1 MTARIFGDFIE
12 ELPDSKEYLII
23 GFSPSSFPLRKRW
36 RNNGLSADFM
46 ADYVSTF
53 FPSKNGDVALSN
65 HVSEIKSAV
74 NYIANE
80 LLENAMKYSEN
91 SSGIG
96 ISIQLQLYPEK
107 LVFLSTNSI
116 ASAEA
121 EYFQTIIQDLLSHD
135 PTDLYLKQIEANTL
149 DESRSGLGL
158 LTMMNDYLT
167 PIGWK
172 FETHKDNPDVTNVTT
187 MVQFFISPVIEQ
199 N

>member
-1 MTARIFGDFIE
+1 MTVRIFGDFIE
-12 ELPDSKEYLII
+12 ELPDSKEYLVI

-46 ADYVSTF
+46 ADYVTTF
-53 FPSKNGDVALSN
+53 FPSKNGGSALSSR
-65 HVSEIKSAV
+65 VSEIKSAV

-91 SSGIG
+91 SSGVG
-96 ISIQLQLYPEK
+96 ISIQLQLYPDK

-116 ASAEA
+116 ASSKA

-172 FETHKDNPDVTNVTT
+172 FETHKDNPEITDITT
-187 MVQFFISPVIEQ
+187 MVQFFIPSATEQ